1 MWTTGRTRRE
11 GPGMSL
17 LRLGLG
23 RWWPHLEETHI
34 SWHAAPGPSS
44 GSACWGL
51 SSLMRLVITILHDSE
66 QPRLPP
72 RWPEGQYS
80 VGAGVD
86 PTPRLECGCQNP
98 ESISS
103 FLKN

>member
-1 MWTTGRTRRE
+1 MWTTGTRRE
-11 GPGMSL
+11 GPGGPAEAWTGQVGATFGGSPHFLACSPGTRFWVCL
-17 LRLGLG
+17 LG
-23 RWWPHLEETHI
+23 PVTSEEAGNHD
-34 SWHAAPGPSS
+34 APGFK
-44 GSACWGL
+44 
-51 SSLMRLVITILHDSE
+51 

-72 RWPEGQYS
+72 QWPEEQYS

-103 FLKN
+103 F